1 MGEKKS
7 LIRRVWQVADFLIPY
22 IGIFGW
28 IIYRH
33 FTVGI
38 TEYVRPVELI
48 IVSLLIAS
56 MAKPRMK

>member
-7 LIRRVWQVADFLIPY
+7 LIRRVWQVVDFLFPY

-33 FTVGI
+33 FTVGLA
-38 TEYVRPVELI
+38 EYVRPAELI
-48 IVSLLIAS
+48 IVSLLVVTT
-56 MAKPRMK
+56 AKPRMK